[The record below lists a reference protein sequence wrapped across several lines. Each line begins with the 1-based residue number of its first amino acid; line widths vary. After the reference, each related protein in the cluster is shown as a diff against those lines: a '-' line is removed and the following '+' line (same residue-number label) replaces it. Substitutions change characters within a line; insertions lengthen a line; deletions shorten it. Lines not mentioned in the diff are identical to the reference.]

1 MTKSNHD
8 SLEIK
13 PIELKEYSCKQSKH
27 GHVPKVPLRMILL
40 APSGSGKTVL
50 LSNLIL
56 NIYRGCFE
64 RIFVFSPSIDIDK
77 TWEPVKKYQTDTMRA
92 SEKGKEKLYFDHYN
106 PADLENIIETQHKII
121 KMMKAA
127 KRTKL
132 FSVLVVIDD
141 FADDPIFTRQSKLLH
156 SLFTRGRHNSIST
169 IVSTQKFASIHP
181 IVRVNA
187 VALIVYRLR
196 NNKEVESFLEEVS
209 GLTGKK
215 ELLAI
220 YKAATDD
227 EYSFLYVNLAARK
240 VSEMFYKNFTG
251 RIELEDENND

>member
-1 MTKSNHD
+1 M
-8 SLEIK
+8 
-13 PIELKEYSCKQSKH
+13 
-27 GHVPKVPLRMILL
+27 
-40 APSGSGKTVL
+40 
-50 LSNLIL
+50 
-56 NIYRGCFE
+56 
-64 RIFVFSPSIDIDK
+64 
-77 TWEPVKKYQTDTMRA
+77 
-92 SEKGKEKLYFDHYN
+92 
-106 PADLENIIETQHKII
+106 
-121 KMMKAA
+121 
-127 KRTKL
+127 
-132 FSVLVVIDD
+132 VVIDD
-141 FADDPIFTRQSKLLH
+141 FADDPIFTRQPKLLH

-181 IVRVNA
+181 IARVNA

-227 EYSFLYVNLAARK
+227 EYSFLYVNLAARR

-251 RIELEDENND
+251 RIELEDEPND

>member
-1 MTKSNHD
+1 M
-8 SLEIK
+8 
-13 PIELKEYSCKQSKH
+13 
-27 GHVPKVPLRMILL
+27 LRE
-40 APSGSGKTVL
+40 
-50 LSNLIL
+50 NLW
-56 NIYRGCFE
+56 
-64 RIFVFSPSIDIDK
+64 FSPSIDIAR
-77 TWEPVKKYQTDTMRA
+77 TWDAVKKYQTDAMRA
-92 SEKGKEKLYFDHYN
+92 SENGKEKLYFDCYN
-106 PADLENIIETQHKII
+106 PSDLENTIDTQHKIS

-156 SLFTRGRHNSIST
+156 SRFTRGRHNSIST

-220 YKAATDD
+220 YN
-227 EYSFLYVNLAARK
+227 ESSN
-240 VSEMFYKNFTG
+240 G
-251 RIELEDENND
+251 

>member
-1 MTKSNHD
+1 VLRKS
-8 SLEIK
+8 L
-13 PIELKEYSCKQSKH
+13 C
-27 GHVPKVPLRMILL
+27 
-40 APSGSGKTVL
+40 
-50 LSNLIL
+50 
-56 NIYRGCFE
+56 
-64 RIFVFSPSIDIDK
+64 FSPSIDIDK

-251 RIELEDENND
+251 RIELEEETND